1 MSTSKNRK
9 LLDETSEI
17 MRLHHYS
24 RDAKGCQDSF
34 PVNALPHHQHGE

>member
-17 MRLHHYS
+17 MRVFSYHPSAFSKNKGLDKTPSYS
-24 RDAKGCQDSF
+24 
-34 PVNALPHHQHGE
+34 